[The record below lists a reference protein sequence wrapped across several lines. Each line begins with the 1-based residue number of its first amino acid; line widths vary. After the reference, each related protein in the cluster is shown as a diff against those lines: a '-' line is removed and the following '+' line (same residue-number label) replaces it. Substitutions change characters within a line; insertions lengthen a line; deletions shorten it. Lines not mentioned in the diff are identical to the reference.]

1 MDWNKSKN
9 IILVILL
16 ITNIFLIAVYGG
28 GSFVQKK
35 NENNNAYQYTMNVL
49 EENNII
55 YEGQIYNKLPKM
67 TTLTVSYGKY
77 DRNLVEKNIQNTRRL
92 PQADRNEPG
101 YKSSAD
107 DFIERCGFMSEN
119 VVYEGMSASDDGTS
133 TIVSYSNVYKNIPVE
148 ECYMRVYF
156 ENGRINDFERKWMEV
171 VSEGDSRIDV
181 TSQLSALL
189 EFMTETDKSKQI
201 TVDDMYLVY
210 WIDNYDVDGGILY
223 DTALPAWC
231 IKYNGDNMKYISA
244 TVQ

>member
-28 GSFVQKK
+28 SSVVQKK

-49 EENNII
+49 EENNIT
-55 YEGQIYNKLPKM
+55 YEGKIYSRLSKM
-67 TTLTVSYGKY
+67 TPLIVSYGKY
-77 DRNLVEKNIQNTRRL
+77 DSAMVDKNIQNTRRL
-92 PQADRNEPG
+92 SEADRNEAG
-101 YKSSAD
+101 YKNTAD
-107 DFIERCGFMSEN
+107 DLLDRCGFLTEN
-119 VVYEGMSASDDGTS
+119 VVYEGISEVGTA
-133 TIVSYSNVYKNIPVE
+133 TVVNYSNVYKNIPIE

-156 ENGRINDFERKWMEV
+156 ENGRVTDFDRKWMEV
-171 VSEGDSRIDV
+171 VSEGDSRIEV

-189 EFMTETDKSKQI
+189 EFMTETDKSEKI
-201 TVDDMYLVY
+201 TVTDMYLVY
-210 WIDNYDVDGGILY
+210 WIDDYDVDGGILS

-231 IKYNGDNMKYISA
+231 IKYNDGNMKYISA

>member
-28 GSFVQKK
+28 GNIVQKK
-35 NENNNAYQYTMNVL
+35 TENSNAYQYTMNVL

-55 YEGQIYNKLPKM
+55 YKGQIYSKLSKM
-67 TTLTVSYGKY
+67 TPLTVSYGKY
-77 DRNLVEKNIQNTRRL
+77 DSSMVDKNIQNTRRL
-92 PQADRNEPG
+92 PEADRNEPG
-101 YKSSAD
+101 YKSAAD
-107 DFIERCGFMSEN
+107 DLIDRCGFMSDN
-119 VVYEGMSASDDGTS
+119 VVYDGITENGTS
-133 TIVSYSNVYKNIPVE
+133 VVVSYSNFYRNIPIE

-156 ENGRINDFERKWMEV
+156 ENGRVTDFERKWMEV
-171 VSEGDSRIDV
+171 VSEGDSRIEV

-189 EFMTETDKSKQI
+189 EFMTETDKSEQI
-201 TVDDMYLVY
+201 TVTDMYLVY